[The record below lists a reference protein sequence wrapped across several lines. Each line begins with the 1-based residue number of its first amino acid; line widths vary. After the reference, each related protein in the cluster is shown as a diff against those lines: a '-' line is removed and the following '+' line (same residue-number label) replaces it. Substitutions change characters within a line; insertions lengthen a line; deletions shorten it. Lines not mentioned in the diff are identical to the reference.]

1 MKTVEGL
8 DPYSIKKMEE
18 QVAETAQML
27 PNAKA
32 RVETA
37 LEELNNMMSEHEDN
51 AELKASEEWI

>member
-51 AELKASEEWI
+51 DELKASEEWI